1 MFELTVFK
9 NTFDNKTDA
18 VFHYEDWHDFEQM
31 LLNLSRKK
39 GSKGGTNSSPLISPA
54 VYTVDTTR
62 SNSNVDYWGRWCAVD
77 VDDFDPIGD
86 LGDTLQ
92 GLVGSYQFVCYST
105 ASSTPKQPKFRIVFP
120 LTERVGADK
129 IPHFWYALNEKLKGI
144 GDAQTKDLSRMYY
157 VPANYPDAF
166 NFFFSN
172 EGKLLDPNH
181 LMDAHSYSGQERN
194 KSFLDR
200 LPEGMQKQ
208 IVEYRKAQASN
219 PTGISWSSYLDCP
232 FFPKILSNEYRSITG
247 TGWYHKMYQI
257 MVATAANAV
266 KSEYP
271 ITANEIAE
279 LCRQLDNDTGKW
291 YDNRPLTKE
300 ADRAIEFVY
309 RSI

>member
-31 LLNLSRKK
+31 LLNLSKKK

-54 VYTVDTTR
+54 IYTSNTTR

-77 VDDFDPIGD
+77 VDDFDPLGD
-86 LGDTLQ
+86 LRESLQ
-92 GLVGSYQFVCYST
+92 ELIGSYQFVCYST
-105 ASSTPKQPKFRIVFP
+105 ASSTPIQPKFRIVFP
-120 LTERVGADK
+120 LTKPVYASN
-129 IPHFWYALNEKLKGI
+129 IPHFWYALNEKLKNL

-157 VPANYPDAF
+157 VPADYTGAF
-166 NFFFSN
+166 NFFFCNKGDIMSPEN
-172 EGKLLDPNH
+172 IMNAYP
-181 LMDAHSYSGQERN
+181 YSSQERH

-200 LPEGMQKQ
+200 LPEQMQKQ
-208 IVEYRKAQASN
+208 IIEYRKSQAVN
-219 PTGISWSSYLDCP
+219 TDITWSSYLDCP
-232 FFPKILSNEYRSITG
+232 FFPKMMSTEYKSITG

-271 ITANEIAE
+271 ITATEIAD

>member
-1 MFELTVFK
+1 MYQITIFT
-9 NTFDNKTDA
+9 NTYDNKT
-18 VFHYEDWHDFEQM
+18 HRQM
-31 LLNLSRKK
+31 TLSSWSAFTKFLTK
-39 GSKGGTNSSPLISPA
+39 LSQEPGVKCGNNSSALLSPA
-54 VYTVDTTR
+54 LYVKDSTR
-62 SNSNVDYWGRWCAVD
+62 SNRNVSGWSRWCAVD